1 MGASRVIGG
10 VFGLEPLPSAPARPT
25 VPPPFARAPALW
37 TVNGRSAIRVLCSAL
52 RPRQVWLPSYLCD
65 TVRLGLTDPRS
76 VRFYEVNADLAV
88 AARAWLD
95 EVQADDLVVLIDYFG
110 FPAPADVAAA
120 ARARG
125 ACVLEDACQA
135 LLTEGLGQEADF
147 LVYSPRKFV
156 GVPDGGLLVQTGARP
171 LPDALLAPAP
181 PAWWRGALVAVE
193 SRRDFDRGG
202 AARDWFPAFQAAERE
217 APSGAYAASAL
228 SRSLLTTAVDW
239 SAVAARRRAN
249 WAVLAA
255 ALGDVAVFP
264 VLTAGVAP
272 LGFPIRVSRRDQVR
286 EALFAREIY
295 PPVHWP
301 LAGVVPEGFQESHGL
316 SAEIMTLP
324 CDQRCSPAD
333 MERMATLVRGLLG

>member
-10 VFGLEPLPSAPARPT
+10 VFGLEPLPSAPVRA

-37 TVNGRSAIRVLCSAL
+37 TVNGRSAIRVLGAAV
-52 RPRQVWLPSYLCD
+52 RPRQVWVPSYLCD
-65 TVRLGLTDPRS
+65 AVLLGLTDPKS
-76 VRFYEVNADLAV
+76 VRFYEVNARLAV
-88 AARAWLD
+88 AGRAWLD
-95 EVQADDLVVLIDYFG
+95 DVRADDLVVLIDYFG

-135 LLTEGLGQEADF
+135 LLTEGLGPVADF
-147 LVYSPRKFV
+147 LVFSPRKFV

-171 LPDALLAPAP
+171 LPDVELAPP
-181 PAWWRGALVAVE
+181 PGAWWRGALAAVE

-202 AARDWFPAFQAAERE
+202 TGRDWFAAFQAAESD
-217 APSGAYAASAL
+217 APSGTYAASEL
-228 SRSLLTTAVDW
+228 TRSILTTAVDW

-249 WAVLAA
+249 WEVLAA

-264 VLTAGVAP
+264 VLPAGVAP
-272 LGFPIRVSRRDQVR
+272 LGFPVRVSRRDQVR
-286 EALFAREIY
+286 EALFAHEIY

-301 LAGVVPEGFQESHGL
+301 LAGVVPERFLESHRL
-316 SAEIMTLP
+316 AAQIMTLP
-324 CDQRCSPAD
+324 CDQRCGPTD
-333 MERMATLVRGLLG
+333 MERMANLVRGLLG